1 MFALQ
6 LRLQDQAL
14 ARCADVPRELA
25 ALFFS
30 DEPIEIEQA
39 KAFCGG
45 CVIQAAC
52 LQGAI
57 ERREACGVWGGQL
70 FQDGKIL
77 PQKRKRGRP
86 PKVRPA
92 ADVELVAAI
101 A

>member
-1 MFALQ
+1 MFALK
-6 LRLQDQAL
+6 LELQELAL
-14 ARCADVPRELA
+14 ARCGDASRELA

-45 CVIQAAC
+45 CLIQTAC
-52 LQGAI
+52 LQGALQ
-57 ERREACGVWGGQL
+57 RREAAGVWGGQL
-70 FQDGKIL
+70 FQDGKVL

-86 PKVRPA
+86 PKARPSV
-92 ADVELVAAI
+92 DELVAAT